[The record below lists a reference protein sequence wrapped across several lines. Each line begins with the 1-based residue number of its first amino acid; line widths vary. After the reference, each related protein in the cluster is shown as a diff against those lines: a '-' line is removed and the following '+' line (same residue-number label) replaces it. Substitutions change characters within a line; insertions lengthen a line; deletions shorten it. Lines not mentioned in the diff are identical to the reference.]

1 MYNKGPFAS
10 WVPKPIMLLLI
21 AIILVPMIAIMGVY
35 TGNATDI
42 SGALSM
48 YTEYVSMA
56 NNATT
61 IGMGLAIAIALRIKM
76 RFRTKEIV
84 AGCSIILAVL
94 SFMNGTTDNPNF
106 LVIGSLLIGFFKMFP
121 LFEMVLPVMF
131 ILSPSGDKG
140 KFYAIFYPISIGFGQ
155 ASSFL
160 MSKLMYYYSW
170 QTPFFVMSIIM
181 LFVALVSLIFQHN
194 QRFCYKMP
202 LYQLD
207 WLSLVLI
214 ATSGLSISYSLVFM
228 KQQGW
233 FSSPSIVSSL
243 VLGLVL
249 MLVAIYRQRFLKRK
263 LIKFDFF
270 YKSSNVLHGL
280 LLLLFLGIYL
290 ASSSIL
296 IQYSSGILDY
306 SPYINAKLNLWMLP
320 GIIISGVIAFFS
332 FKNKWSI
339 KLFILMGFAF
349 MFLHILV
356 LYLII
361 QPQMDI
367 TYLKMAVILKGVG
380 MGSLFI
386 GIWFYA
392 TLNLPMEDMIGVVS
406 MLFLVRSFL
415 STAIGGALITW
426 ATYKGQWQSLSDISM
441 QLDVGAFANGMAI
454 YQSTVI
460 SSLISSLKIVLG
472 AICWLSIPITIFILS
487 HHYGKF
493 KIRRL
498 VLFRKRIVGDST
510 KGYKLR

>member
-1 MYNKGPFAS
+1 
-10 WVPKPIMLLLI
+10 
-21 AIILVPMIAIMGVY
+21 
-35 TGNATDI
+35 
-42 SGALSM
+42 
-48 YTEYVSMA
+48 
-56 NNATT
+56 
-61 IGMGLAIAIALRIKM
+61 
-76 RFRTKEIV
+76 
-84 AGCSIILAVL
+84 
-94 SFMNGTTDNPNF
+94 
-106 LVIGSLLIGFFKMFP
+106 
-121 LFEMVLPVMF
+121 
-131 ILSPSGDKG
+131 
-140 KFYAIFYPISIGFGQ
+140 
-155 ASSFL
+155 
-160 MSKLMYYYSW
+160 
-170 QTPFFVMSIIM
+170 
-181 LFVALVSLIFQHN
+181 
-194 QRFCYKMP
+194 
-202 LYQLD
+202 
-207 WLSLVLI
+207 
-214 ATSGLSISYSLVFM
+214 
-228 KQQGW
+228 
-233 FSSPSIVSSL
+233 
-243 VLGLVL
+243 
-249 MLVAIYRQRFLKRK
+249 
-263 LIKFDFF
+263 
-270 YKSSNVLHGL
+270 
-280 LLLLFLGIYL
+280 
-290 ASSSIL
+290 
-296 IQYSSGILDY
+296 
-306 SPYINAKLNLWMLP
+306 
-320 GIIISGVIAFFS
+320 
-332 FKNKWSI
+332 
-339 KLFILMGFAF
+339 MGFAF
-349 MFLHILV
+349 MFLHILA